1 MILERG
7 HGTRLRRV
15 PRVPPLAS
23 SAAGGAGG
31 VAVLVDQPS
40 GFDRPPPGRADGR
53 GGNGPSATAGVT
65 VEPPH
70 RLSVGADLAQAVY
83 ILFGFS
89 VQHFQL
95 LFYIRLD

>member
-1 MILERG
+1 MVFKLTGDDTQIYL
-7 HGTRLRRV
+7 TK
-15 PRVPPLAS
+15 
-23 SAAGGAGG
+23 
-31 VAVLVDQPS
+31 DT

-70 RLSVGADLAQAVY
+70 RLSVGADLAQAVHR
-83 ILFGFS
+83 LFGFS